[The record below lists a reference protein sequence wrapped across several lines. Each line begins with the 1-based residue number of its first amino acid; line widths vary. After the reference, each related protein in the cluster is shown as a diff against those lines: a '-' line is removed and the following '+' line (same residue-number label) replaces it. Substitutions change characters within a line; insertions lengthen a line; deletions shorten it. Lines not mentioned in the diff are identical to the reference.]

1 MSDITPE
8 DHPVLDWRKSLD
20 SRNGNYLL
28 RSVLPPE
35 GVSAKQVL
43 WRRPYRHLDQGRVG
57 ACTMFATTIARM
69 HVGPAGQ
76 RTWRPTPNT
85 DDAGN
90 AFALKWFHRAQELDE
105 FASTPPEDGSSVNGA
120 ARAGEEAG
128 IYKAHYWAESVDD
141 IKASLR
147 VHGSGVFGS
156 SWPSGSFRYDEHFV
170 VPHTGGSA
178 GGHARCFNGYIPDY
192 YGRPVFRGM
201 MSWGMWGDAGIF
213 YEPED
218 KVRELWE
225 DGAEYAWLVPA

>member
-1 MSDITPE
+1 MHRRRGYRSPRVGRGLRDPELAAEPDAMSDITPE

-35 GVSAKQVL
+35 GIAAKQVL

-85 DDAGN
+85 DEAGN

-120 ARAGEEAG
+120 AKAGKEAG

-156 SWPSGSFRYDEHFV
+156 SWPSGSFHYDDTSWCRTPV
-170 VPHTGGSA
+170 AAQAVTPVASTVTSPTTTGAPCSA
-178 GGHARCFNGYIPDY
+178 G
-192 YGRPVFRGM
+192 
-201 MSWGMWGDAGIF
+201 
-213 YEPED
+213 
-218 KVRELWE
+218 
-225 DGAEYAWLVPA
+225 